1 MANLKFI
8 DDDPNAIIDSIIT
21 MHEAITGRTLYPADP
36 ERLFLLSLAQIIVQQ
51 RVLINSTAR
60 QNLLRYA
67 AGEVLDNIGEMY
79 DTSRLPAEAARTTVQ
94 FTLSIPL
101 ASAQIIPAGT
111 RIGPQGGGGELYF
124 MTADVLQIPAGEV
137 TGSITAVCSVPGEIG
152 NSFIPGQLNT
162 LIDPLPFVQ
171 SVVNTTTST
180 GGVEQET
187 DDAYRQRIRSAPES
201 FSVAGPAGA
210 YEFWAKSASSS
221 IIDVAV
227 ESPAAVEVVLVP
239 LLIGGEIPSQD
250 MLDAVLAAVTQKEV
264 RPLTDKVTAQAP
276 EAVPYNINLT
286 YYIDRSR
293 AAETTTIQQAVTAA
307 VSEYAL
313 WQKSKLGRDINPSE
327 LIKRVMAAGAL
338 RVQVTEPTF
347 VDLSRFQVAQD
358 ATISVTFGGLED
370 D

>member
-1 MANLKFI
+1 MADIEFI
-8 DDDPNAIIDSIIT
+8 SVDASETQDNIISIY
-21 MHEAITGRTLYPADP
+21 EALTERTLYPGDP
-36 ERLFLLSLAQIIVQQ
+36 VRLFLTSLAQIIVQQ

-67 AGEVLDNIGEMY
+67 TGGVLDAIGEMY

-101 ASAQIIPAGT
+101 TSATIIPAGT
-111 RIGPQGGGGELYF
+111 RVGPQGGGGELF
-124 MTADVLQIPAGEV
+124 FITSDVLQIPAGAV
-137 TGSITAVCSVPGEIG
+137 TGSVSALCSVPGSSG
-152 NSFIPGQLNT
+152 NGFTPGQLNA

-171 SVVNTTTST
+171 SATNTTESS
-180 GGVEQET
+180 GGADTET

-210 YEFWAKSASSS
+210 YEFWAKSASSA

-227 ESPAAVEVVLVP
+227 DSPAPVEVVLAP
-239 LLIGGEIPSQD
+239 LLAGGKIPTQD
-250 MLDAVLAAVTQKEV
+250 VLDAVLAAVTERDV
-264 RPLTDKVTAQAP
+264 RPLTDKVTVQAP
-276 EAVPYNINLT
+276 VAVPYNIHLT

-293 AAETTTIQQAVTAA
+293 AAETTSIQQAVTAA
-307 VSEYAL
+307 VNGYAT

-327 LIKRVMAAGAL
+327 LIARVMAAGAL
-338 RVQVTEPTF
+338 RVQVTEPAFT
-347 VDLSRFQVAQD
+347 DLSRFQVAQD
-358 ATISVTFGGLED
+358 ATVNATFGGLED

>member
-1 MANLKFI
+1 MADLKFI
-8 DDDPNAIIDSIIT
+8 DDDPQTIIDSILT
-21 MHEAITGRTLYPADP
+21 VHKAITGRTLYPADP

-51 RVLINSTAR
+51 RVLINATAR

-67 AGEVLDNIGEMY
+67 TGEVLDDIGEMY
-79 DTSRLPAEAARTTVQ
+79 DTTRLPAEAARTTLQ
-94 FTLSIPL
+94 FSLSIPL

-111 RIGPQGGGGELYF
+111 RVGPQGGGGELF
-124 MTADVLQIPAGEV
+124 FVTSDVLQIPAGAV
-137 TGSITAVCSVPGEIG
+137 TGSVPALCSVPGVSG
-152 NSFIPGQLNT
+152 NGFTPGQLNA

-171 SVVNTTTST
+171 SVTNTTESS
-180 GGVEQET
+180 GGTDTET

-239 LLIGGEIPSQD
+239 LLNGGEIPTQD
-250 MLDAVLAAVTQKEV
+250 MLDDVLATVTEKEV

-276 EAVPYNINLT
+276 AAVPYNINLT
-286 YYIDRSR
+286 YYVDRSR

-307 VSEYAL
+307 VAEYVL

-327 LIKRVMAAGAL
+327 LIARVMAAGAL
-338 RVQVTEPTF
+338 RAQVIEPAFT
-347 VDLSRFQVAQD
+347 DLSRFQVAQD
-358 ATISVTFGGLED
+358 ATINVTFGGLED